1 MKVVCTM
8 TRDNKRKITFP
19 RYQQIAVALAERIV
33 SGKYPVGSKLHARS
47 TLASNFKVSPE
58 TARKAINMLADLDI
72 MEVKHGS
79 GAYIASKE
87 KAQEFLA
94 NYQETTS
101 LAKLETTINQ
111 ALVKQKDSLD
121 ELSQMVSNLVE
132 RTQLVHKKFPFSPF
146 ELVLPAN
153 ATNLDRSINELN
165 LWHST
170 GATLIAIRHA
180 EQLLVSPGPYAKLAA
195 NDTIYFVGSELSY
208 ERVCNLFN
216 ISLPKH

>member
-1 MKVVCTM
+1 MSGN
-8 TRDNKRKITFP
+8 NKKKITFP

-33 SGKYPVGSKLHARS
+33 AGKYPVGSKLHARS

-79 GAYIASKE
+79 GAYISSKE

-101 LAKLETTINQ
+101 LAKMEAGISQ
-111 ALVKQKDSLD
+111 ALSKQKADLE
-121 ELSQMVSNLVE
+121 ELAQMVTNLVE

-146 ELVLPAN
+146 ELVLPTT
-153 ATNLDRSINELN
+153 ATNLERSLNELN

-180 EQLLVSPGPYAKLAA
+180 DELVVSPGPYAMLAA
-195 NDTIYFVGSELSY
+195 GDTIYFVGSELSY

-216 ISLPKH
+216 IQLNN